1 MIAWLTQ
8 FVQTVSFWGLAE
20 MFSAAS
26 TTNVVFVL
34 LASKPAFIAASFVA
48 GVVAYR
54 RRHQHALPD
63 APTADPDRQLSE

>member
-26 TTNVVFVL
+26 TTDVVFVL

-48 GVVAYR
+48 GVIAYR
-54 RRHQHALPD
+54 RRDQHALPD
-63 APTADPDRQLSE
+63 APASDPDRQLSE